1 MICVALHFKRDSAT
15 DRSLLEINKSYD
27 IHKLSYM
34 IHTTRQFPMS
44 YDWYMPVCTI
54 YMTTCRI
61 Q

>member
-15 DRSLLEINKSYD
+15 DRSLLESNKSYD
-27 IHKLSYM
+27 RHKLSYM